1 MSFVTKV
8 KDATSY
14 FYESDDK
21 KYGEAIFILHDVKT
35 MYSRQVFS
43 ILDLLSILGGMSTV
57 VFAIGTK
64 IMY

>member
-1 MSFVTKV
+1 MSFVTNV

-14 FYESDDK
+14 FFVSDDK

-35 MYSRQVFS
+35 MYSRHVFS

-64 IMY
+64 IMH